1 MSATASLNVSQ
12 VLDWVMRRRPMILR
26 DQRMVWLDRL
36 SPDGKK
42 ALVFEDDPVI
52 TNKRQIGCICIKVRE
67 IEMIV

>member
-1 MSATASLNVSQ
+1 
-12 VLDWVMRRRPMILR
+12 
-26 DQRMVWLDRL
+26 MVWLDRL